1 MAIHGDYDPHPASGV
16 KEPLSR
22 ILRDFRFILL
32 DHCGHTPWK
41 EVEAVRIQV
50 LCRVKGGV

>member
-41 EVEAVRIQV
+41 EVEAKEKFYRE
-50 LCRVKGGV
+50 LRAELG